1 MTVVG
6 RLKICQ
12 QTLYVTELYFL
23 THKVISKLSPFMSN
37 SAIFMLLKH

>member
-12 QTLYVTELYFL
+12 ETLYVTELYFL
-23 THKVISKLSPFMSN
+23 TDKVISKLSSFKSN
-37 SAIFMLLKH
+37 SVIFMLPKH